1 MKKKL
6 ATALLTMLT
15 IVAAMPM
22 SVLAEE
28 EEDKRVAY
36 DGQSRSVQAV
46 ATVTEDQWNLS
57 GLNVVVSC
65 PVTIPLEF
73 NNGMF
78 VGSGNIY
85 MYGVLAEDNI
95 LTVTIDTTDTDNY
108 KVVKYRKGEGA
119 SVTYETVDAKYINWI
134 ICNTSGNA
142 KDGFTRQYGIDNLVA
157 KRAVQDIPY
166 NVELNAEIR
175 GLIPANGLGDYV
187 MDIPLKIGIT
197 SE

>member
-1 MKKKL
+1 MKKKI
-6 ATALLTMLT
+6 ATALLTMFTL
-15 IVAAMPM
+15 VAAMPM

-28 EEDKRVAY
+28 ERDNRVAS

-65 PVTIPLEF
+65 PVTIPLTF

-78 VGSGNIY
+78 SGSGEIY

-119 SVTYETVDAKYINWI
+119 SATYETVDAKYINWI
-134 ICNTSGNA
+134 MCDTSGNA
-142 KDGFTRQYGIDNLVA
+142 KTGFTRRYGIDNLVA
-157 KRAVQDIPY
+157 KRAMQTIPY
-166 NVELNAEIR
+166 NVELSAEIR
-175 GLIPANGLGDYV
+175 GIIPEKGLGDYV
-187 MDIPLKIGIT
+187 MDIPLKISIT